1 MDVPFPADYG
11 GAIDIYYRIQALHE
25 LGYKIILHCWEY
37 GRGEQEKLKEITH
50 QVYYYQRKKSPLYIL
65 NKLPF
70 IVISRQSDSLFNNL
84 LGDTY
89 PILFEGIHTTLLLN
103 NPRLKDRLKIVRMHN
118 VEHDYYSALSEK
130 SSGWK
135 KWFYKREAKKLKEFQ
150 PILNHANWIL
160 AIQKKD
166 QNYFE
171 TFHSN
176 VKLLSASVPPITI
189 ASNIETQPYCLFHGN
204 LSVQENDSAAKWI
217 LNNIADL
224 DFQIIIAG
232 KNPSSD
238 LKSLALKK
246 EVQIISNPSEI
257 EMQKLVSEARV
268 HLLYTEQA
276 TGIKL
281 KLINALSSN
290 GHVLV
295 NSIMLEGTDLNNECI
310 VFENAEDC
318 KIKLKTLMEKSPS
331 ATEINTRIET
341 LQAQFNTYNNCQKVF
356 GEILT

>member
-1 MDVPFPADYG
+1 MDVPYPADYG
-11 GAIDIYYRIQALHE
+11 GAIDIFYRIQALHE

-37 GRGEQEKLKEITH
+37 GRGEQEKLNEISH
-50 QVYYYQRKKSPLYIL
+50 QVYYYKRKKSPLYIL

-70 IVISRQSDSLFNNL
+70 IVVSRQSNELFNNL
-84 LGDTY
+84 LGDTH

-103 NPRLKDRLKIVRMHN
+103 NPRLKDRIKIVRMHN
-118 VEHDYYSALSEK
+118 IEQDYYSALSEK

-135 KWFYKREAKKLKEFQ
+135 KWFYKTEAKKLKEFE

-176 VKLLSASVPPITI
+176 VKLLPASIPPITGV
-189 ASNIETQPYCLFHGN
+189 SKIETQPYCLFHGN

-217 LNNIADL
+217 LNNIANPDL
-224 DFQIIIAG
+224 KIIIAG

-238 LKSLALKK
+238 LKSLALKNG
-246 EVQIISNPSEI
+246 VQIIANPSES
-257 EMQKLVSEARV
+257 EMHKLVSEARV
-268 HLLYTEQA
+268 HLLFTEQA

-295 NSIMLEGTDLNNECI
+295 NPTMLEGTELNNECV
-310 VFENAEDC
+310 VFENAQDC
-318 KIKLKTLMEKSPS
+318 KIKLKTLMEKSLS
-331 ATEINTRIET
+331 VTELNSRIET
-341 LQAQFNTYNNCQKVF
+341 LKEQFNTYNNCQKIF
-356 GEILT
+356 GEILS